1 MHFNYLVI
9 NMSASAS
16 FFTPKYASLFPEIKK
31 TAPPKPIQ
39 KSKFNAIPW
48 LKLIHA
54 ASAVVLGSIFI
65 PHFAFACAVAM
76 GTLVFKIITV
86 LLLSTLIKS
95 ETKKSYS
102 DFVTKNQIYVTFIG
116 PITEELIFRGAV
128 LPLSLLTI
136 GLLFPASLTTPFFG
150 LGISMAAAC
159 ALIISSVSFGLVHY
173 GNGGKNHLQVISS
186 ALGGIVY
193 GLLSLQFG
201 LITAIGAHIFNN
213 FFITAI
219 SNLAPEPKKPK
230 EEENLGLQP
239 SMA

>member
-1 MHFNYLVI
+1 
-9 NMSASAS
+9 
-16 FFTPKYASLFPEIKK
+16 
-31 TAPPKPIQ
+31 
-39 KSKFNAIPW
+39 
-48 LKLIHA
+48 
-54 ASAVVLGSIFI
+54 
-65 PHFAFACAVAM
+65 M
-76 GTLVFKIITV
+76 GTLVFNYITI
-86 LLLSTLIKS
+86 LLLRTLIKS
-95 ETKKSYS
+95 EIPKSYS
-102 DFVTKNQIYVTFIG
+102 DFLKKNQIDITFIG
-116 PITEELIFRGAV
+116 PIIEELIFRGAV

-173 GNGGKNHLQVISS
+173 SNGGKNHLQVINS
-186 ALGGIVY
+186 ALCGIVY